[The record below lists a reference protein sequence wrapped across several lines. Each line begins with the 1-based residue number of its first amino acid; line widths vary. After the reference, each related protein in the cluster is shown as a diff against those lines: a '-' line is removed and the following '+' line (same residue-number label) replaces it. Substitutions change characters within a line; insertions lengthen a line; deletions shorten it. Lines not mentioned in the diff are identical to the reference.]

1 MTPEEFENIC
11 EALRGRLTALVKK
24 FGERRL
30 RPLCAE
36 DIVQEALAVL
46 WRISESGRPIRNPE
60 ALAVTIVK
68 NICVSQYRR
77 GGKAVAGEAELPSG
91 CTGGYEATERTDA
104 DDIAGIKGRLYAQ
117 LSASQRR
124 YLDMRNEY
132 GLSLDEIAAI
142 TGKPKS
148 SIKTT
153 ISTARRRLL
162 EMLKKE
168 VS

>member
-1 MTPEEFENIC
+1 MTPKEFENIC
-11 EALRGRLTALVKK
+11 EGLRGRLTALVRR
-24 FGERRL
+24 FGEGRL

-36 DIVQEALAVL
+36 DIVQEALAVI
-46 WRISESGRPIRNPE
+46 WRMSEDGYPIRNTE
-60 ALAVTIVK
+60 ALAVTVVK
-68 NICVSQYRR
+68 NLCVSHYRR
-77 GGKAVAGEAELPSG
+77 DRKSAAVETALPAGCA
-91 CTGGYEATERTDA
+91 GGYEATERTDA
-104 DDIAGIKGRLYAQ
+104 DDIAGIKGRLYAK
-117 LSASQRR
+117 LSASQRK

-153 ISTARRRLL
+153 ISMARRRLL